1 MTVAVVKSAKRVL
14 QVFELY
20 AQRRRA
26 MTVNEISSELEFPQ
40 SSTSVLLHS
49 LVKLGYLTHDP
60 HKRTFSATLRVGLLG
75 NWLFDQELMPM
86 SPMEVAHDLTSA
98 TGDAVVVGVQHGINA
113 MYIHVS
119 QATNPVRLYMKPG
132 AIRPLCQTA
141 VGRALL
147 SEKSDAEIKAIVRR
161 INSERAPGSP
171 PQQVDVILKAVRKV
185 RDTGYSATFGDAT
198 ADAGVVAALLPRIEG
213 QPAMAVGIG
222 APLGKIKSC
231 YRDYSELLLKRIG
244 RYGAPIG

>member
-1 MTVAVVKSAKRVL
+1 MTAAVVKSAKRVL

-20 AQRRRA
+20 AQRRRP
-26 MTVNEISSELEFPQ
+26 MTVNEVSSELEFPQ

-49 LVKLGYLTHDP
+49 LVKLGYLGHDA

-75 NWLFDQELMPM
+75 SWLFDQELMPI
-86 SPMEVAHDLTSA
+86 SPMEVAHDLTRA
-98 TGDAVVVGVQHGINA
+98 TGDAVVIGVQHGVNA

-132 AIRPLCQTA
+132 SIRPLCQTA

-147 SEKSDAEIKAIVRR
+147 SERTDSEIRAIVRR
-161 INSERAPGSP
+161 INSERPAGTPA
-171 PQQVDVILKAVRKV
+171 QQVDSVLKAIRKI
-185 RDTGYSATFGDAT
+185 RDTGYSATFGEAT
-198 ADAGVVAALLPRIEG
+198 PDAGVVAALLPHIEG

-222 APLGKIKSC
+222 APLSKIKNC
-231 YRDYSELLLKRIG
+231 HRHYSELLLKRIG
-244 RYGAPIG
+244 RLGSLG

>member
-1 MTVAVVKSAKRVL
+1 MSVAVVKSAKRVL

-20 AQRRRA
+20 TQRRRP
-26 MTVNEISSELEFPQ
+26 MTVNEISGELEFPQ

-75 NWLFDQELMPM
+75 NWLFDQERMPV
-86 SPMEVAHDLTSA
+86 SPMEIAHDLTSA

-132 AIRPLCQTA
+132 SIRPLCQTA

-147 SEKSDAEIKAIVRR
+147 SEKSDSEIKSIVRR
-161 INSERAPGSP
+161 INSERP
-171 PQQVDVILKAVRKV
+171 PNTPLQQVDAVLKAVRKI
-185 RDTGYSATFGDAT
+185 RETGYSATFGDAT
-198 ADAGVVAALLPRIEG
+198 PDAGVVAALLPRIDG

-222 APLGKIKSC
+222 APIGKLKSC
-231 YRDYSELLLKRIG
+231 YRDYSDLLLRRIG
-244 RYGAPIG
+244 RRDVAH

>member
-1 MTVAVVKSAKRVL
+1 MSVAVVKSAKRVL
-14 QVFELY
+14 QLFELY
-20 AQRRRA
+20 AQRQKP
-26 MTVNEISSELEFPQ
+26 MTVNEVSSELEFPQ

-49 LVKLGYLTHDP
+49 LVKLGYLSHDP

-75 NWLFDQELMPM
+75 NWLLDEGLMPV
-86 SPMEVAHDLTSA
+86 SPMEVAHDLTCA
-98 TGDAVVVGVQHGINA
+98 TGDAVVVGVQHGVSA

-147 SEKSDAEIKAIVRR
+147 SEKSDSEIKAIVRR
-161 INSERAPGSP
+161 INSERAPGTAA
-171 PQQVDVILKAVRKV
+171 QQIDSVLKAVRRI

-198 ADAGVVAALLPRIEG
+198 PDAGVVAALLPRIEG

-231 YRDYSELLLKRIG
+231 YREYSDVLLKRIG
-244 RYGAPIG
+244 RRSALVG

>member
-1 MTVAVVKSAKRVL
+1 MSVAVVKSAKRVL
-14 QVFELY
+14 QLFELY
-20 AQRRRA
+20 AQRQKP
-26 MTVNEISSELEFPQ
+26 MTVNEVSSELEFPQ

-49 LVKLGYLTHDP
+49 LVKLGYLSHDP

-75 NWLFDQELMPM
+75 NWLLDEGLMPV
-86 SPMEVAHDLTSA
+86 SPMEVAHDLTCA
-98 TGDAVVVGVQHGINA
+98 TGDAVVVGVQHGVSA

-147 SEKSDAEIKAIVRR
+147 SEKSDSEIKAIVRR
-161 INSERAPGSP
+161 INSERAPGTP
-171 PQQVDVILKAVRKV
+171 AQQIDSVLKAVRRI

-198 ADAGVVAALLPRIEG
+198 PDAGVVAALLPRIEG

-231 YRDYSELLLKRIG
+231 YREYSDVLLKRIG
-244 RYGAPIG
+244 RHGALVS

>member
-20 AQRRRA
+20 SQRRTP
-26 MTVNEISSELEFPQ
+26 MTVNEVSSELDFPQ

-49 LVKLGYLTHDP
+49 LVKLGYLSHDP

-75 NWLFDQELMPM
+75 NWLFDEELMPI
-86 SPMEVAHDLTSA
+86 SPMKVAHDLTCA
-98 TGDAVVVGVQHGINA
+98 TGDAVVVGVQHGVNA

-161 INSERAPGSP
+161 INSERVPGAPS
-171 PQQVDVILKAVRKV
+171 QQVDAILKAVRKV
-185 RDTGYSATFGDAT
+185 RDTGYSTTFGDAT
-198 ADAGVVAALLPRIEG
+198 PDAGVVAALLPRIDG

-231 YRDYSELLLKRIG
+231 YREYSDLLLKHIG
-244 RYGAPIG
+244 RHRG